1 MASYYGQLLKWLL
14 IKNGQLIKNF
24 QTTFIMNNK
33 SHKTMPPDDLY
44 RNGVGIMISNR
55 EKKICIGKRLDSYDN
70 SKAWQMPQGGIEIG
84 EEEEIAMFR
93 ELQEETGIKKS
104 SVKIISRTPNYYYYN
119 LPPQLQK
126 KLWNGKYLGQKQRW
140 YILQLEDEDSAINV
154 KTEHPEFIDWKWSDK
169 EEVVEL
175 IIEFKKDLYRD
186 VINTFNQFLINA
198 N

>member
-1 MASYYGQLLKWLL
+1 
-14 IKNGQLIKNF
+14 
-24 QTTFIMNNK
+24 MNNK
-33 SHKTMPPDDLY
+33 SHKTMPPDYLY
-44 RNGVGIMISNR
+44 RNGVGIMLINR
-55 EKKICIGKRLDSYDN
+55 ERKIFIGKRLDSYDH
-70 SKAWQMPQGGIEIG
+70 SEAWQMPQGGIDIG

-93 ELQEETGIKKS
+93 ELQEETGINKS
-104 SVKIISRTPNYYYYN
+104 SVKIISRTPNYHYYN

-140 YILQLEDEDSAINV
+140 YILQLEDEDSAINI
-154 KTEHPEFIDWKWSDK
+154 KTEHPEFIDWKWCDK

-186 VINTFNQFLINA
+186 VLNTFNQFLINT